1 MSKNKNTAQDNRKI
15 QELKVSLEK
24 KQGNYFSNWS
34 LKRLDTS
41 LVMGLVFSLS
51 LWLLA
56 DPKISSNVLSTI
68 FLGMTIFVLIFQ
80 SIFCPRTLRKNTQY
94 EDKKYEYSIE
104 DLMLT
109 MYRSGLILQN
119 WSGDFYL
126 FTTNNKILP
135 NDHFVVRDYI
145 AYCSILG
152 QQESLRRLESQL
164 FLSGKNE
171 PNTKNHYHGET
182 K

>member
-1 MSKNKNTAQDNRKI
+1 MSKNNNTAQDNKKI

-56 DPKISSNVLSTI
+56 DPKISSNIFSTI

-80 SIFCPRTLRKNTQY
+80 SIFCPRILRK
-94 EDKKYEYSIE
+94 KYPI
-104 DLMLT
+104 
-109 MYRSGLILQN
+109 
-119 WSGDFYL
+119 
-126 FTTNNKILP
+126 
-135 NDHFVVRDYI
+135 
-145 AYCSILG
+145 
-152 QQESLRRLESQL
+152 
-164 FLSGKNE
+164 
-171 PNTKNHYHGET
+171 
-182 K
+182 